1 MGEPLG
7 EQNHPRLVYG
17 GTYAPNV
24 PPFCFGCQC
33 YLLVA
38 FRKIKVGLP
47 MKKAANGMLLAA
59 FKLASGGAGGI

>member
-7 EQNHPRLVYG
+7 EQNHPHFEFG

-24 PPFCFGCQC
+24 PPYCLGCQWNS
-33 YLLVA
+33 LPFLV
-38 FRKIKVGLP
+38 KQVIDLHK
-47 MKKAANGMLLAA
+47 KKAANYMPLAA